1 MSKES
6 TPNSSKPAR
15 SETKAE
21 QTKPGQ
27 VHVVTEGPVAIVT
40 IDCYEYRNS
49 LGAPGIR
56 DGLHAAQDK
65 FENDKSLRAMVL
77 TGANQV
83 FSAGGNLNALKAVPS
98 VEKMRER
105 FVHGSRLMD
114 TLLNSKKIYI
124 AAVEGPAF
132 GAGMGLAIGCDLVV
146 ASSESRYCAAQVRVG
161 GSPDGSLFWTLPF
174 RVGMGRARRILL
186 TGEEVHANDAQ
197 AMGLVDEC
205 CAPGEALE
213 VAIKHARRLANGPP
227 LSQAIIKQMF
237 AQYPHTM
244 DHVLAAERDA
254 AVRAFTSEDFK
265 EGATAF
271 LEKRRPHFRGK

>member
-1 MSKES
+1 MSGNQAES
-6 TPNSSKPAR
+6 GRSNRRGASSKDEA
-15 SETKAE
+15 
-21 QTKPGQ
+21 PGK
-27 VHVVTEGPVAIVT
+27 VHLVTEGAVAIAT
-40 IDCYEYRNS
+40 IDSFGYRNS

-56 DGLHAAQDK
+56 DALHDAQDR
-65 FENDKSLRAMVL
+65 FEQNRDLRVMVI

-98 VEKMRER
+98 IEKMRER

-114 TLLNSKKIYI
+114 TLLHSKKIYI

-146 ASSESRYCAAQVRVG
+146 ASGTARFCAAQVRVG

-174 RVGMGRARRILL
+174 RVGMGRARRLLL
-186 TGEEVHANDAQ
+186 TGEEVGAEDAQ
-197 AMGLVDEC
+197 QMGMVDVL
-205 CAPGEALE
+205 AADGEALD
-213 VAIKHARRLANGPP
+213 AALQHARRLADGPP

-237 AQYPHTM
+237 VQYPHTM

-254 AVRAFTSEDFK
+254 AVRAFTSADFK